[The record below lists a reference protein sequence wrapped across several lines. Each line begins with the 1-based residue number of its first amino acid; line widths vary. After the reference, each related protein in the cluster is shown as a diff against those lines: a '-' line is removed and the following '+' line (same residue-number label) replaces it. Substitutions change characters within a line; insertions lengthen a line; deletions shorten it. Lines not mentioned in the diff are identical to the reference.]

1 MNKVWIV
8 LLVIGIKISYAQDA
22 DGVYLN
28 TEFLP
33 GTDVTDVSKLEAGI
47 DLPIINTENQKLTFG
62 GKIQS
67 INYSFIDEDV
77 PFTTDEIESFKS
89 FSFKFTYQRR
99 INDNWALKLM
109 GESQVSSNFDDNEI
123 KSNDLFFN
131 GMATIEKYSAKNNAL
146 WTFGAAYDI
155 KYGLSHPIPVISFTK
170 RIDQSWA
177 YKIGFPD
184 ARIKYT
190 ISENHNFEGFA
201 SLNGFTG
208 NINDGIDVH
217 KIEYSGTLR
226 QTSYLLGLG
235 YNVTFL
241 KQFKASLN
249 AGYSLYNSMEIQDYN
264 SNEVYDFDLSNSMY
278 LNLGVKYK
286 FKNKTK
292 IKSLY

>member
-8 LLVIGIKISYAQDA
+8 LLVIGIKVSYAQDA

-109 GESQVSSNFDDNEI
+109 GESQASSNFDDNEI

-131 GMATIEKYSAKNNAL
+131 GMATIEKYSANNNAL

-170 RIDQSWA
+170 RIDQSWS

-190 ISENHNFEGFA
+190 ISENHDFEGFA

-241 KQFKASLN
+241 KHFKASLN